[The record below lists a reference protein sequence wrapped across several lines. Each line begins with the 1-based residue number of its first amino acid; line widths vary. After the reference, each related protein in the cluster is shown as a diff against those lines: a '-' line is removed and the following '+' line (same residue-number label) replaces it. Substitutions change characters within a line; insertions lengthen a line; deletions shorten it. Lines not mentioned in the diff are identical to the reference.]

1 MAFKF
6 LYLQPDVQTQKG
18 LTCKKVLALKKK
30 TMEQKKK
37 KKKKKYLT
45 IFSKLLKTELH
56 WITIRNVYGWWG
68 CGNN

>member
-18 LTCKKVLALKKK
+18 LTCKKVLAFKKK

-37 KKKKKYLT
+37 EEEEEVFN
-45 IFSKLLKTELH
+45 IFFKIVE
-56 WITIRNVYGWWG
+56 N
-68 CGNN
+68 